1 MTREEQ
7 INKMAKE
14 VAAYLTYD
22 KDIQVAFAD
31 VLKKGAQ
38 WADDHPDIDVRTMA
52 AWKSGYQA
60 AIDEHPH
67 WISVEDELPKR
78 FVLDPNDSVF
88 VLTYG
93 LHTKVAFYKYDKGE
107 WVGNTE
113 VTHWMPL
120 PQAPKKGGEK

>member
-31 VLKKGAQ
+31 VLKRGAE

-60 AIDEHPH
+60 AIERACEWLQCRLPLTNLDEF
-67 WISVEDELPKR
+67 INE
-78 FVLDPNDSVF
+78 F
-88 VLTYG
+88 
-93 LHTKVAFYKYDKGE
+93 
-107 WVGNTE
+107 
-113 VTHWMPL
+113 
-120 PQAPKKGGEK
+120 KKAMKNEK